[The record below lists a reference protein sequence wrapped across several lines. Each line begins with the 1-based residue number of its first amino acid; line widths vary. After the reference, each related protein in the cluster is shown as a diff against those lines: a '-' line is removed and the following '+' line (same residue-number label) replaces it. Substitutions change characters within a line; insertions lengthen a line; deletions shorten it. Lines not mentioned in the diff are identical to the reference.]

1 MSFDLNSILVS
12 LLDLNPKLSMYVG
25 NLKHES
31 FFHILENFHFMIK
44 DCDKIGKVTKK
55 NKEVLVQFHP
65 VNLVTNWIIFFCVVS
80 AMRNHLLM
88 QSLKCT
94 NALFKRIISHRN
106 VPHTA
111 FIAKQLKNL
120 NLAFPLH
127 AGLFPFKFSNDYVS
141 IQDIS
146 EKHFLSAVFA
156 SGCYGLIRKPRKKS
170 AGANFA
176 KMSGTAVTL
185 MLGIHM
191 RSKGQKVARRKRWC
205 WKILNFW
212 N

>member
-12 LLDLNPKLSMYVG
+12 LPDLNPKLSMYVG

-44 DCDKIGKVTKK
+44 DCDKIGKVIKK

-80 AMRNHLLM
+80 AMRNHLLV

-120 NLAFPLH
+120 NLATPF
-127 AGLFPFKFSNDYVS
+127 LF
-141 IQDIS
+141 
-146 EKHFLSAVFA
+146 
-156 SGCYGLIRKPRKKS
+156 
-170 AGANFA
+170 
-176 KMSGTAVTL
+176 
-185 MLGIHM
+185 MLGCSHSSSAMIM
-191 RSKGQKVARRKRWC
+191 YLSRTYLKSIFSQLYLPVDAMGSSENQEKKVLEPTLQRCQELQSHRC
-205 WKILNFW
+205 LEYT
-212 N
+212 